1 MFGGREFPSVLT
13 TRDGQKSPY
22 MIDFIEELIETE
34 KIFMEVVSEIREKT
48 VFTFPV
54 LTYSLLFQKGKFVDE
69 EFARWANKHNMKWCD
84 SNFFVSED
92 VTSLS
97 SCCRLVNN
105 FSTLKGFIN
114 SIGGTALK
122 IGSVKVNTINL
133 ARISLE
139 TNTKEEYIEKL
150 KERTNLCIKVLDVV
164 RNIIQRNIE
173 KGLLPN
179 YTYGI
184 VDIKTQYNTIGM

>member
-1 MFGGREFPSVLT
+1 M
-13 TRDGQKSPY
+13 
-22 MIDFIEELIETE
+22 
-34 KIFMEVVSEIREKT
+34 
-48 VFTFPV
+48 
-54 LTYSLLFQKGKFVDE
+54 
-69 EFARWANKHNMKWCD
+69 
-84 SNFFVSED
+84 
-92 VTSLS
+92 S

-179 YTYGI
+179 YTYGLI
-184 VDIKTQYNTIGM
+184 DLKCQYNTIGINGVYEAVNRLGGIAKDEFGNEYYTDEGMQFAVDIMDTINAVKDSYSFDYSINVEAVPRFVDTLNSL

>member
-1 MFGGREFPSVLT
+1 M
-13 TRDGQKSPY
+13 
-22 MIDFIEELIETE
+22 
-34 KIFMEVVSEIREKT
+34 
-48 VFTFPV
+48 
-54 LTYSLLFQKGKFVDE
+54 
-69 EFARWANKHNMKWCD
+69 
-84 SNFFVSED
+84 
-92 VTSLS
+92 
-97 SCCRLVNN
+97 VNN

-184 VDIKTQYNTIGM
+184 VDIKTQYNTIGMQ